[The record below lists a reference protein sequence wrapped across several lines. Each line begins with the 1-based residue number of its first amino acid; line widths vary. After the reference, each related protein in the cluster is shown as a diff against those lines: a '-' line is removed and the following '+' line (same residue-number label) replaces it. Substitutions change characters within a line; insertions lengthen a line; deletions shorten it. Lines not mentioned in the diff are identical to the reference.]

1 MRGVRKTSEGVSL
14 LAVKVGFLLWWL
26 FIFCGHYAS
35 DSPYIIIV
43 CMRIHGS
50 SFLRK
55 RRPLHGLQKDK
66 QCLSFC
72 LTLQHAVIARR

>member
-1 MRGVRKTSEGVSL
+1 MGKTSKAVLL

-26 FIFCGHYAS
+26 FIFCGRYAS

-43 CMRIHGS
+43 CVRIHGS

-55 RRPLHGLQKDK
+55 RGG
-66 QCLSFC
+66 
-72 LTLQHAVIARR
+72 LTLRALDSWEGSGMQQ

>member
-1 MRGVRKTSEGVSL
+1 MRGVRKTSEGVLL

-26 FIFCGHYAS
+26 FVFCERYAP

-43 CMRIHGS
+43 CVRIHGS

-55 RRPLHGLQKDK
+55 RRH
-66 QCLSFC
+66 
-72 LTLQHAVIARR
+72 LTLRALDSWEGGGMKQ

>member
-1 MRGVRKTSEGVSL
+1 MRGVRKTSEGVLL

-26 FIFCGHYAS
+26 FVFCGRYAP

-43 CMRIHGS
+43 CVRIHGS

-55 RRPLHGLQKDK
+55 RGILRFVRWTHGRVV
-66 QCLSFC
+66 
-72 LTLQHAVIARR
+72 A